1 MKIII
6 NGATGHMGQKLM
18 EAVARSEHEA
28 AALVDPKLV
37 VDPSLSM
44 YSSIA
49 DFDGDADVI
58 IDFSHHSAAIPL
70 LEYAKSRKIP
80 VVFATTGHT
89 DEEKN
94 AIYAAGGA
102 IPIFFAANMSL
113 GVAVTIKLAKAAA
126 AAFPDADI
134 EIVETH
140 HNRKLDAPSGTALSI
155 FEAIKGVRGDAV
167 PAFGR
172 EGQKKREK
180 NEIGIHSLRMG
191 NIVGIHEILISTGSE
206 TITIKHEAHDR
217 ALFADGAIAAA
228 EFLVTRCAAGI
239 YTMEDLTS

>member
-37 VDPSLSM
+37 ADSSLSM

-58 IDFSHHSAAIPL
+58 IDFSHHSAAIRL

-80 VVFATTGHT
+80 VVLATTGQT
-89 DEEKN
+89 DEEKK
-94 AIYAAGGA
+94 AIYAAGGE

-167 PAFGR
+167 PVFGR

-180 NEIGIHSLRMG
+180 NEIGVHSLRMG
-191 NIVGIHEILISTGSE
+191 NIVGMHEILISTGSE

-217 ALFADGAIAAA
+217 ALFADGALAAA
-228 EFLVTRCAAGI
+228 EFLVTRGAAGI

>member
-28 AALVDPKLV
+28 AALVDTKLV
-37 VDPSLSM
+37 ADPSLSM

-70 LEYAKSRKIP
+70 LEYAKSRNIP
-80 VVFATTGHT
+80 VVLATTGQT
-89 DEEKN
+89 DEEKK
-94 AIYAAGGA
+94 AIYAAGGE

-155 FEAIKGVRGDAV
+155 FDAIKGVRGDAV
-167 PAFGR
+167 PVFGR

-180 NEIGIHSLRMG
+180 NEIGVHSLRMG

-217 ALFADGAIAAA
+217 ALFADGALAAA
-228 EFLVTRCAAGI
+228 EFLVTRGAAGI

>member
-37 VDPSLSM
+37 ADPSLSM

-58 IDFSHHSAAIPL
+58 IDFSHHSAAIQL

-80 VVFATTGHT
+80 VVLATTGQT
-89 DEEKN
+89 DEEKK
-94 AIYAAGGA
+94 AIYDAGGE

-126 AAFPDADI
+126 AAFPGADI

-167 PAFGR
+167 PVFGR

-180 NEIGIHSLRMG
+180 NEIGVHSLRMG

-217 ALFADGAIAAA
+217 ALFADGALAAA
-228 EFLVTRCAAGI
+228 EFLVTRGAAGI